1 MKIKVIT
8 SYKPGTWEQYSR
20 KGIESMAEQFPKEID
35 IVVYAEEPKP
45 ECKYDRIQWIDLNT
59 AEPELFNFK
68 IKHKD
73 DPVANGEL
81 QEIPGGVRRPGNC
94 NRRAAWTRT
103 RARSC
108 GRRFVSP
115 TRFSVW

>member
-8 SYKPGTWEQYSR
+8 SYKPGSWEIYAK
-20 KGIESMAEQFPKEID
+20 KGIESMAQQFPKEID

-45 ECKYDRIQWIDLNT
+45 SCKSERIQWIDLNT

-68 IKHKD
+68 NKHKD

-81 QEIPGGVRRPGNC
+81 QEIPGGVRRPSELQKKGGKDKNK
-94 NRRAAWTRT
+94 
-103 RARSC
+103 
-108 GRRFVSP
+108 
-115 TRFSVW
+115 